1 MKSLTKTMRKS
12 KTTETKTVE
21 TVEPA
26 KVEPAKTETKKSDE
40 KSDKDK
46 KNTPDMYSENSVGA
60 FVDNYFL
67 SQRAVWID
75 MDIDPEMCSE
85 VIKQLNLWIDGTKL
99 PVYIFINS
107 PGGSMHVASAIVD
120 TMKALEAAG
129 SKVYTINVALAA
141 SAAAIIYSAGT
152 KGCRYAY
159 PSSRVMFHQGRY
171 SGGLGEDLKAE
182 DLEIYKRELDIA
194 NDMFV
199 SLLATASG
207 LNKVKVKEL
216 MSKDSYFSAKEA
228 MKLGV
233 VDKIKVFTL
242 P

>member
-1 MKSLTKTMRKS
+1 MK
-12 KTTETKTVE
+12 KTTKPAEVKPTVLVAPE
-21 TVEPA
+21 TVKPEVKPA
-26 KVEPAKTETKKSDE
+26 KSEPNMYEEGSMCSFVE
-40 KSDKDK
+40 
-46 KNTPDMYSENSVGA
+46 
-60 FVDNYFL
+60 NYFL
-67 SQRAVWID
+67 SQRAIWLD
-75 MDIDPEMCSE
+75 TEIDPTFCSY
-85 VIKQLNLWIDGTKL
+85 IIQQLNLWIDGTKL

-159 PSSRVMFHQGRY
+159 PSARVMFHQGRY

-194 NDMFV
+194 NDMFA
-199 SLLATASG
+199 SLLVTASG
-207 LNKVKVKEL
+207 MSKAQVKDL

-228 MKLGV
+228 IKLGV

-242 P
+242 

>member
-1 MKSLTKTMRKS
+1 MRKS